1 MCHTIFLWHLFSLKR
16 LNNFSNV
23 SKFAI
28 VCARSLVKRLNI
40 KSYLRCIP
48 KLIKETINILS
59 NPLENIYQRCWTSP
73 EYFLRILMRVWLV
86 YENYIRFHQT
96 YVSENVGGKS

>member
-48 KLIKETINILS
+48 KLIKETINVHS
-59 NPLENIYQRCWTSP
+59 NAVENNYQRCCTSP
-73 EYFLRILMRVWLV
+73 KYFL
-86 YENYIRFHQT
+86 
-96 YVSENVGGKS
+96 